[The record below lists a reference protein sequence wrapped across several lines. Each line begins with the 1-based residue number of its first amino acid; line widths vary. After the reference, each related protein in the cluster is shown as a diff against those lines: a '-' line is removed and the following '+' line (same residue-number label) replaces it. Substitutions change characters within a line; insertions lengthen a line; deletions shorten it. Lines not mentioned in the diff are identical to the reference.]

1 MGKRY
6 SLLGWLVWR
15 LTRRQARRRWRRTRM
30 KLGAAA
36 LVGLVLAAGAAAARE
51 VASDD

>member
-6 SLLGWLVWR
+6 SVLGWLVWQIA
-15 LTRRQARRRWRRTRM
+15 RRQARRRWHAARL
-30 KLGAAA
+30 KLGAAI
-36 LVGLVLAAGAAAARE
+36 LIGLVLAVGAAVARE